1 MQFFGWIPDDDM
13 KTQRIVG
20 ITVLFVLV
28 CLAILA
34 GGCTAPADTATS
46 PVGSYPSPSP
56 AAVQKVEVYH
66 FHATRQCDSCI
77 ALGDYAEATVTTFFA
92 PELASGKLVF
102 GHINMD
108 LPGNRAL
115 VEQYGPTGS
124 SLWIGVYDENGFHK
138 EENLNVWYR
147 LGNKEEYMAY
157 LKDVI
162 DRRLAGD
169 YS

>member
-1 MQFFGWIPDDDM
+1 M
-13 KTQRIVG
+13 KTQRIIG

-28 CLAILA
+28 GLAILA
-34 GGCTAPADTATS
+34 GGCTAPADTTAG
-46 PVGSYPSPSP
+46 PEKGHPAASP

-92 PELASGKLVF
+92 PEVASGKLVF
-102 GHINMD
+102 GHINTD
-108 LPGNRAL
+108 LPGNQAL
-115 VEQYGPTGS
+115 VDQYGPTGS
-124 SLWIGVYDENGFHK
+124 SLWIGVYDETGFHK
-138 EENLNVWYR
+138 EQNINVWYK
-147 LGNKEEYMAY
+147 LGNKDEYMAY